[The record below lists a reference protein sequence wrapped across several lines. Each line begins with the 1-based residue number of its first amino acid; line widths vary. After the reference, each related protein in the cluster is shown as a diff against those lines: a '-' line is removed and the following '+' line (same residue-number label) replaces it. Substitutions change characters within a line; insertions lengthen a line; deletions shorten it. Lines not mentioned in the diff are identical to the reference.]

1 MFKIDT
7 NNINNKTS
15 IQREKENYIANML
28 VNTLYSNNI
37 NNAECYRIIKLF
49 EKKVLGDEIL
59 NNSIQ

>member
-37 NNAECYRIIKLF
+37 NNAECYRIIQLF